1 MPERVY
7 NALFICTG
15 NSARSILAESIL
27 QEAGQGNSARS
38 RPEASPMVKPFSM
51 ALLAWVFIA
60 LVFRPYLLADQIDS
74 YTPG

>member
-1 MPERVY
+1 
-7 NALFICTG
+7 
-15 NSARSILAESIL
+15 
-27 QEAGQGNSARS
+27 
-38 RPEASPMVKPFSM
+38 M